1 MSKEMNKLEN
11 AKSKNDEGNS
21 YVARNRFVAAKERL
35 YDRMKLSVRQVDYF
49 IAGCILL
56 IVSIIVISV
65 VL

>member
-11 AKSKNDEGNS
+11 ANLKNNEENS